1 MLTVEDLKDLKGKRV
16 LVRVDFNV
24 PQTAGVIRDDN
35 RIQKALPT
43 IQYLTSHGARVIL
56 MSHLGKIKW
65 KETDPV
71 KLEAMKTA
79 NDLACV
85 AKRLGELVAPTVVSF
100 SPVTRGAELKAKVDA
115 LKDGEILLVQNT
127 RYEKGEEKN
136 DPELSK
142 EWASLAD
149 VFVMDAFGSAHR
161 AHASTVGVPA
171 ILKAEG
177 KPVAEGYLM
186 LNEVKNLS
194 RCVDVAEEDRPYVAI
209 LGGFKVSDKIKV
221 IDSLLKKCDY
231 VLIGGAMAYTFEK
244 AIGLETGN
252 SPVETEQLEYARKCI
267 AESKGRLLLPI
278 DAVVTDN
285 FDENAPRTIKVVD
298 TVVELGEGIP
308 AGFEGVDIGPKTRAK
323 YQEVISQA
331 KMVFWN
337 GPMGVFEQKD
347 FQAGTIAVCEAIK
360 DLEGHAF
367 SVIGGGDSASAAK
380 QLGYKSNFSH
390 VSTGGGASLEMI
402 ETDGHLPGVD
412 VLR

>member
-323 YQEVISQA
+323 
-331 KMVFWN
+331 
-337 GPMGVFEQKD
+337 
-347 FQAGTIAVCEAIK
+347 
-360 DLEGHAF
+360 
-367 SVIGGGDSASAAK
+367 
-380 QLGYKSNFSH
+380 
-390 VSTGGGASLEMI
+390 
-402 ETDGHLPGVD
+402 
-412 VLR
+412 